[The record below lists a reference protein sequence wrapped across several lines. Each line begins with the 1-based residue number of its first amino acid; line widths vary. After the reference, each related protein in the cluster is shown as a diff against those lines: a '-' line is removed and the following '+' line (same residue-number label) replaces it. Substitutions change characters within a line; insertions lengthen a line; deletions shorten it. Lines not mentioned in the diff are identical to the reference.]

1 MADVWVVS
9 SFAPSRYETLSAVCV
24 CCQML
29 NGATLSAKIWEQ
41 QTQHLSEE
49 DLATLKHDS
58 LKQ

>member
-1 MADVWVVS
+1 MVDVWIVS
-9 SFAPSRYETLSAVCV
+9 NFTPSRYETRSAVCV

-49 DLATLKHDS
+49 DLAKLKQDS
-58 LKQ
+58 LKK